1 MNNNFKNA
9 MRSATNYTYT
19 ENGALTHQSTL
30 NAVYDM
36 FAMGAAMRERSDED
50 ILIMFK
56 NACAED
62 LDLALKCL
70 FYIRDIRGGQGER
83 RFFKTC
89 LKWLA
94 DSEYYESD
102 IASESELL
110 FQEIIAIG
118 RYDDL
123 YAFVDTQLESLMF
136 SYLYITI
143 QNDIK
148 ALKNNKSVS
157 LCAKWLKSENTS
169 SKESRELARKT
180 RMAFGMTPRQYRVTL
195 SRLRKKIK
203 IVETT
208 MSQGDWNDIDFATL
222 PSRAGFKYRG
232 AFMNSETI
240 GDKYKEFI
248 YNKDTKVKAGTLY
261 PYEITGEIRNLLY
274 EAYLADMPTIDKS
287 KRQVMNKYWDNLND
301 YFNGCSFNG
310 IAMVDTSESMYGIP
324 LNVAASIGIYCAE
337 KNNGPFGN
345 CYMTFSEDP
354 KFVTMSSN
362 LDIVDKVNIFLDN
375 CIVASTN
382 IEAAFDLILNT
393 AKRKHLSQDDIPQ
406 NLIIISDM
414 EFNDAVTHSSRNID
428 TLMEN
433 IKRDWEQNGY
443 KMPHLI
449 FWNVDARQNNIPMSL
464 EAGDVSY
471 VSGFSPSIFSAIL
484 TGKSGLDLMYETID
498 KPRYDF
504 KVAIY

>member
-9 MRSATNYTYT
+9 MRSATNYAYT
-19 ENGALTHQSTL
+19 ENGALTHKSTL
-30 NAVYDM
+30 SNVYDM

-83 RFFKTC
+83 QFFRTC

-94 DSEYYESD
+94 DSAYYETD
-102 IASESELL
+102 IASKSELF
-110 FQEIIAIG
+110 FQEIVAIG

-123 YAFVDTQLESLMF
+123 YMFVDTQMESLMF
-136 SYLYITI
+136 AYLYKTI
-143 QNDIK
+143 QNDLN
-148 ALKNNKSVS
+148 ALKNDKPVS

-180 RMAFGMTPRQYRVTL
+180 RMAFGMTPRQYRITL

-208 MSQGDWNDIDFATL
+208 MSQGDWNDIDFATI
-222 PSRAGFKYRG
+222 PSRAGFKYRN
-232 AFMNSETI
+232 AFMNSEII
-240 GDKYKEFI
+240 GDKYREFI
-248 YNKDTKVKAGTLY
+248 SDKNTKVKADTLY
-261 PYEITGEIRNLLY
+261 PYEI
-274 EAYLADMPTIDKS
+274 IDKVPS
-287 KRQVMNKYWDNLND
+287 LRYREIDNNERMMLNKYWNNLND
-301 YFNGCSFNG
+301 YFNGCTFNG
-310 IAMVDTSESMYGIP
+310 IAVVDTSGSMCGMP
-324 LNVAASIGIYCAE
+324 FDVASSLGIYCAE
-337 KNNGPFGN
+337 RNNGPFAD
-345 CYMTFSEDP
+345 CFITFSNKP
-354 KFVTMSSN
+354 KFITINKN
-362 LDIVDKVNIFLDN
+362 LDIVDKVNIFYKN
-375 CIVASTN
+375 AEAANTN
-382 IEAAFDLILNT
+382 IEATFDLMLDTAIKNNLNPE
-393 AKRKHLSQDDIPQ
+393 DMPE

-414 EFNDAVTHSSRNID
+414 EFDEARSYPKVSEK
-428 TLMEN
+428 TLIEN
-433 IKRDWEQNGY
+433 IKDKWCMTKY

-449 FWNVDARQNNIPMSL
+449 FWNVNARQNNIPMSL
-464 EAGDVSY
+464 EEGDVSY
-471 VSGFSPSIFSAIL
+471 VSGLSPSIFSSIL
-484 TGKSGLDLMYETID
+484 TGKSGLELMYEAID

>member
-36 FAMGAAMRERSDED
+36 FAMGAAMRKRSDED
-50 ILIMFK
+50 ILITFK
-56 NACAED
+56 NACAENINM
-62 LDLALKCL
+62 ALKCL

-94 DSEYYESD
+94 DSEYYETI
-102 IASESELL
+102 IASESELF

-123 YAFVDTQLESLMF
+123 YAFVDTQMESLMF
-136 SYLYITI
+136 AYLFKTI
-143 QNDIK
+143 KNDLH
-148 ALKNNKSVS
+148 ALKNDKPVS

-180 RMAFGMTPRQYRVTL
+180 RMAFGMTPRQYRVAL
-195 SRLRKKIK
+195 SKLRKKIK

-222 PSRAGFKYRG
+222 PSRAGFKYRN
-232 AFMNSETI
+232 AFMNSEII

-248 YNKDTKVKAGTLY
+248 SNKDTKVKADDLY
-261 PYEITGEIRNLLY
+261 PYEI
-274 EAYLADMPTIDKS
+274 IDKVPS
-287 KRQVMNKYWDNLND
+287 LRCKKIDSNERKVLNKYWNNLND
-301 YFNGCSFNG
+301 YFNGCTFNG
-310 IAMVDTSESMYGIP
+310 IAVVDTSGSMWGTP
-324 LNVAASIGIYCAE
+324 FNVASSLGIYCAE
-337 KNNGPFGN
+337 KNNGPFAD
-345 CYMTFSEDP
+345 CFITFSDKP
-354 KFVTMSSN
+354 KFITINKN
-362 LDIVDKVNIFLDN
+362 LDIVDKVNIFYKN
-375 CIVASTN
+375 TEVANTN
-382 IEAAFDLILNT
+382 IEATFDIILNT
-393 AKRKHLSQDDIPQ
+393 AIKNNLNPNDIPE

-414 EFNDAVTHSSRNID
+414 EFDEARDYPRVSEK
-428 TLMEN
+428 TLIEN
-433 IKRDWEQNGY
+433 IRYKWCMTKY